1 LSPCKRKVQI
11 PQPNRGQQA
20 QVKHCPVTRF
30 STTWAGKKVSP
41 CCSSTH
47 VLYFSP
53 PCFPLT
59 QLINPTPAF
68 ALYIAVLAQ
77 L

>member
-11 PQPNRGQQA
+11 LQPNRGQQA

-68 ALYIAVLAQ
+68 ALYIAALAQ